1 MKLTS
6 RTKKRLVSTIAVL
19 FFLAAWEILGRSVNP
34 IFLSYPTR
42 VAQAFYE
49 IGIESPDLWNALI
62 ISLSEFVVGFG
73 IVIPAGVLLGLL
85 MGNFRIFDYILAPF
99 VSSIYATPRIVF
111 IPLIVLW
118 FGLEFKAKVIFIVLL
133 AIFPLLI
140 NTYEGVKNTESSFIE
155 LGKSFKAS
163 KWQIMTKITLPAS
176 LPYIIAGI
184 KLSAGLAII
193 GVILS
198 EMFTAMT
205 GLGALLVAYANRF
218 QTAKVFAVIIVI
230 ATLSLIVEMMINVFE
245 RKLLHWK
252 ASTTEL

>member
-1 MKLTS
+1 MKMTL
-6 RTKKRLVSTIAVL
+6 RNRKNLISTISVL
-19 FFLAAWEILGRSVNP
+19 LFLVVWEVLGRGVNP
-34 IFLSYPTR
+34 VFLSYPTLI
-42 VAQAFYE
+42 AQAFYE
-49 IGIESPDLWNALI
+49 IGIRSPDLLNALI
-62 ISLSEFVVGFG
+62 TSTLEFVVGFG
-73 IVIPAGVLLGLL
+73 IIVPAGVLLGLL
-85 MGNFRIFDYILAPF
+85 MGNFRIFDYVLAPF
-99 VSSIYATPRIVF
+99 ISSIYATPRIVF

-133 AIFPLLI
+133 AIFPVLI
-140 NTYEGVKNTESSFIE
+140 NTHEGVKNTEASFIE
-155 LGKSFKAS
+155 LARSFKAS
-163 KWQIMTKITLPAS
+163 KWQIMTKITLPAA

-218 QTAKVFAVIIVI
+218 QTAKVFAVIVVI
-230 ATLSLIVEMMINVFE
+230 ASLAVVINEIINVTE

-252 ASTTEL
+252 SSTTEF